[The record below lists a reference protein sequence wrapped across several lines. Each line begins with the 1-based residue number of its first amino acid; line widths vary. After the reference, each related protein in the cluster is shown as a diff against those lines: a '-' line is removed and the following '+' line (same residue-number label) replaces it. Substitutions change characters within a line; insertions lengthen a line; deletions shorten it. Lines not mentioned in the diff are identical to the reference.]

1 MKSYFILIAI
11 ASIVVLS
18 NTSFGQIDPTKILKK
33 KVEKKAKKEMEK
45 AIDKGLEGN
54 QQNSQNNES
63 KKNDTLTN
71 DPVDSVQST
80 KDQSQKK
87 LELWSKYDFV
97 PGDKIIFE
105 DDLESEESGEFPS
118 RWDLI
123 SGTAQNASLGE
134 DNVIQ
139 FVHKNTLVTP
149 LMKKKDFLPD
159 VFTIEFDVF
168 FEELGTKRTQQYQIR
183 FFEGTG
189 GAERGN
195 RDNRVIDVFWNRV
208 NTGSFGGKTAS
219 YREEG
224 KNWQPKW
231 KHIAIAFNKRSLKLY
246 MDHERMLNIPRVKF
260 TPKMF
265 SIGVQYDDR
274 FIKICAI
281 KAIRVNEGGKKLYDR
296 VMADGK
302 FVTHGILFDVNKSTI
317 KAESMGTI
325 NEIVKLMNEHSDLRF
340 RIEGHTDSDG
350 DDAYNQKLSED
361 RAASVKS
368 LLVDSGIDA
377 SRFETKGFG
386 ESKPVDNNTTP
397 EGKANN
403 RRVEFIKL

>member
-1 MKSYFILIAI
+1 MKSYFIFIVI

-33 KVEKKAKKEMEK
+33 KVEKKAKTEMEK

-87 LELWSKYDFV
+87 LKLWSKYDFV

-195 RDNRVIDVFWNRV
+195 QGQQSNRCFL
-208 NTGSFGGKTAS
+208 
-219 YREEG
+219 E
-224 KNWQPKW
+224 
-231 KHIAIAFNKRSLKLY
+231 
-246 MDHERMLNIPRVKF
+246 
-260 TPKMF
+260 
-265 SIGVQYDDR
+265 
-274 FIKICAI
+274 
-281 KAIRVNEGGKKLYDR
+281 
-296 VMADGK
+296 
-302 FVTHGILFDVNKSTI
+302 
-317 KAESMGTI
+317 
-325 NEIVKLMNEHSDLRF
+325 
-340 RIEGHTDSDG
+340 
-350 DDAYNQKLSED
+350 
-361 RAASVKS
+361 
-368 LLVDSGIDA
+368 
-377 SRFETKGFG
+377 
-386 ESKPVDNNTTP
+386 
-397 EGKANN
+397 
-403 RRVEFIKL
+403 

>member
-1 MKSYFILIAI
+1 MKSYFIFIVI

-33 KVEKKAKKEMEK
+33 KVEKKAKTEMEK

-87 LELWSKYDFV
+87 LKLWSKYDFV

-168 FEELGTKRTQQYQIR
+168 FEELATRRTQEYQIR
-183 FFEGTG
+183 FFDGRGVT
-189 GAERGN
+189 ERGN
-195 RDNRVIDVFWNRV
+195 Q
-208 NTGSFGGKTAS
+208 G
-219 YREEG
+219 
-224 KNWQPKW
+224 
-231 KHIAIAFNKRSLKLY
+231 
-246 MDHERMLNIPRVKF
+246 
-260 TPKMF
+260 
-265 SIGVQYDDR
+265 
-274 FIKICAI
+274 
-281 KAIRVNEGGKKLYDR
+281 
-296 VMADGK
+296 
-302 FVTHGILFDVNKSTI
+302 
-317 KAESMGTI
+317 
-325 NEIVKLMNEHSDLRF
+325 
-340 RIEGHTDSDG
+340 
-350 DDAYNQKLSED
+350 
-361 RAASVKS
+361 
-368 LLVDSGIDA
+368 
-377 SRFETKGFG
+377 
-386 ESKPVDNNTTP
+386 
-397 EGKANN
+397 
-403 RRVEFIKL
+403 